1 MFGIYLTTVDR
12 AIVSIYRLLNDI
24 SFTVH
29 LQTSM
34 VVQNSDISRDKWKWV
49 WEEKSRRDP
58 QGGGGGGTE
67 TCDIFLRS
75 AAGMMRNERAKN
87 SDSRKLLT

>member
-1 MFGIYLTTVDR
+1 MVSSESIQTLTLENPPTDYHSDAQNLLYLTTVDR

-34 VVQNSDISRDKWKWV
+34 VVQNSDISRDK
-49 WEEKSRRDP
+49 
-58 QGGGGGGTE
+58 
-67 TCDIFLRS
+67 
-75 AAGMMRNERAKN
+75 
-87 SDSRKLLT
+87 